1 MNAHAIGPLVA
12 AVGVLLGATQS
23 SLAHTEADAEWTV
36 LTVARSGAWGL
47 STARLQSEAIA
58 GALRQCRSRPT
69 VDSDC
74 GAELL
79 AYKAGWGLA
88 ILCGDHRVMVA
99 SKGLEEANALADA
112 RVAALRQ
119 SYGSSL
125 PPCHRLL
132 TVDPE
137 GGVMTASPSGSASIS
152 SSDSDTRDGRR

>member
-1 MNAHAIGPLVA
+1 MSAHAIWPLAA

-23 SLAHTEADAEWTV
+23 ALAQTEADAEWTV

-47 STARLQSEAIA
+47 STARSQGEAIA
-58 GALRQCRSRPT
+58 GALRQCRSRAT

-74 GAELL
+74 GAELM
-79 AYKAGWGLA
+79 AYKTGWGLA

-99 SKGLEEANALADA
+99 GKDLEEAKAVAYT
-112 RVAALRQ
+112 RVAALTQ

-132 TVDPE
+132 TIDLE
-137 GGVMTASPSGSASIS
+137 GGVMARAPFGQRV
-152 SSDSDTRDGRR
+152 DFFE

>member
-1 MNAHAIGPLVA
+1 MNARAIWPLAA

-23 SLAHTEADAEWTV
+23 ALAQTEADAEWTV

-47 STARLQSEAIA
+47 STARSQGEAIA
-58 GALRQCRSRPT
+58 GALQQCRSRAT

-79 AYKAGWGLA
+79 AYKTGWCLA
-88 ILCGDHRVMVA
+88 ILCGEHRVMVA
-99 SKGLEEANALADA
+99 GKHLEEAEAVAYA

-125 PPCHRLL
+125 PPCHMLL

-137 GGVMTASPSGSASIS
+137 GGVMTREPFGQSV
-152 SSDSDTRDGRR
+152 DFFE

>member
-1 MNAHAIGPLVA
+1 MNAHAIGPLA
-12 AVGVLLGATQS
+12 AALGVLLGATQS
-23 SLAHTEADAEWTV
+23 ALAQTEADAEWTV
-36 LTVARSGAWGL
+36 FTVARSGAWGL

-58 GALRQCRSRPT
+58 GAVRQCRSRGT

-79 AYKAGWGLA
+79 AYKTGWGLA

-99 SKGLEEANALADA
+99 GKDLEETKALAYA

-119 SYGSSL
+119 SYGSGL
-125 PPCHRLL
+125 PPCHWLL

-137 GGVMTASPSGSASIS
+137 GGVMTHEPFRQSADFSE
-152 SSDSDTRDGRR
+152 